1 MLNTI
6 FGSKRTQGRGQ
17 ARLTSNLDQHLT
29 AYAAAATAAGIG
41 LFAPQS
47 AEAKIV
53 YTAANVTI
61 VANQGAVNLDLNN
74 DGIPDFSFYLGFNN
88 FARHPEGG
96 FASALTIY
104 PTQAANEVWGVL
116 SAKGFECAA
125 ALPPGVKVGAG
136 AAFQP
141 KYLPMWQASGSYTRG
156 ATEHCPWNA
165 LHRGAFL
172 GLKFVVN
179 GQTHYGWAHVTV
191 GQTTVLNGYAYE
203 AVPNMPILTGKA
215 NGPESVTQSSVIPMP
230 LPQPAS
236 LGLLA
241 QGASGLSVWRR
252 EEDQAN

>member
-6 FGSKRTQGRGQ
+6 FGPKRTQGRVR
-17 ARLTSNLDQHLT
+17 ARLTSNLDQHLA

-74 DGIPDFSFYLGFNN
+74 DGIPDFSFYLGVGG
-88 FARHPEGG
+88 FARHPEGA
-96 FASALTIY
+96 FASALMLY
-104 PTQAANEVWGVL
+104 PAQAANQIWGIL
-116 SAKGFECAA
+116 SAKGWECAA
-125 ALPPGVKVGAG
+125 ALPPGVKVGPG
-136 AAFQP
+136 AAFQQH
-141 KYLPMWQASGSYTRG
+141 YLPLWQASGSYTRG

-203 AVPNMPILTGKA
+203 TVPNKSIDTGKA
-215 NGPESVTQSSVIPMP
+215 HGPVLSADVDSVP
-230 LPQPAS
+230 LPLLQPGTLAM
-236 LGLLA
+236 LA
-241 QGASGLSVWRR
+241 QGSRGLSLWRQ
-252 EEDQAN
+252 EDDQVN

>member
-1 MLNTI
+1 MPNTI
-6 FGSKRTQGRGQ
+6 FGSKRTQGRAH
-17 ARLTSNLDQHLT
+17 ARLGSNFDRHLA

-61 VANQGAVNLDLNN
+61 VADQAPVNLDLNN
-74 DGIPDFSFYLGFNN
+74 DGLPDFSFYLGVSI

-96 FASALTIY
+96 FASSLGVY
-104 PTQAANEVWGVL
+104 PARTGNEVWGVL

-125 ALPPGVKVGAG
+125 ALPPAVKIGSG
-136 AAFQP
+136 AAFKPGGQV
-141 KYLPMWQASGSYTRG
+141 MWQASGSYTRG

-203 AVPNMPILTGKA
+203 TVPNKSIDTGKA
-215 NGPESVTQSSVIPMP
+215 HGPVSIGDVSPDP
-230 LPQPAS
+230 LPLLQPGT
-236 LGLLA
+236 LGMLA
-241 QGASGLSVWRR
+241 QGSRGLSLWRR
-252 EEDQAN
+252 EDDQIN